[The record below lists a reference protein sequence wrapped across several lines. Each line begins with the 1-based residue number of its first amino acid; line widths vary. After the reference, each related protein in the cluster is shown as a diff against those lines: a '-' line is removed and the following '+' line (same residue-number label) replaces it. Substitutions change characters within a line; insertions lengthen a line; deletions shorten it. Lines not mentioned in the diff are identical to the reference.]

1 MTEYYSDFLRNPP
14 TDIPAN
20 IERDFSEENFKEY
33 VSACRRVGERITEFV
48 LDNDQRKIAIVLPSR
63 GAIPIFIGAEIAL
76 MKDPELKDYDIGKLI
91 EIPELSCFDR
101 LRPDGKDA
109 GIDDFLVK
117 TLVLPFTADVKMEGL
132 VRPEE
137 EIKVVNNMRQF
148 MSRVT
153 VEFFRDPSQRESK
166 EFSLYLQFLEI
177 VEGRKQLVEFLRE
190 FPKVEKMLMLDTVIS
205 GRASFTI
212 LSELVR
218 LGIEVGKEVV
228 PVLVVDNNG
237 GNLKNGYRRFV
248 DEFGSFRIPRIF
260 SEDRGAALEGIVA
273 TVYPSLITGSYGK
286 TECGDIYP
294 CFGSWHNVPEKE
306 KKDYA
311 EIFNL
316 FLDVIEEGIT
326 GAKNGTETRK
336 VFLTKLNSG
345 GFLKKRDFNIKNMEN
360 LVRRGL
366 KITKVEETS
375 AHVIQIYLAETVT
388 ANLIRQICKLTA
400 DK

>member
-1 MTEYYSDFLRNPP
+1 MTEHQDFSRDLSNE
-14 TDIPAN
+14 IPVN
-20 IERDFSEENFKEY
+20 IEREFSEENFGGY
-33 VSACRRVGERITEFV
+33 VSVCKRVGERIAEFV
-48 LDNDQRKIAIVLPSR
+48 LDNDQSKIAIVLPSR
-63 GAIPIFIGAEIAL
+63 GAIPVFIGAQIAL
-76 MKDPELKDYDIGKLI
+76 TKNSELKGYDIGKLI
-91 EIPELSCFDR
+91 EIPGLSCFDR
-101 LRPDGKDA
+101 LRPDDKDA
-109 GIDDFLVK
+109 KTDDFLVK

-153 VEFFRDPSQRESK
+153 VEFFRDPTQRESK

-177 VEGRKQLVEFLRE
+177 VEGRKQLVKFLRE

-218 LGIEVGKEVV
+218 LGIEVGNEVV

-237 GNLKNGYRRFV
+237 INLKKEHRRFV
-248 DEFGSFRIPRIF
+248 DKFGSFKIPRIF

-306 KKDYA
+306 EKDYT

-326 GAKNGTETRK
+326 GAKNSPETRK

-345 GFLKKRDFNIKNMEN
+345 EFLKKKNFNVKDMEK

-366 KITKVEETS
+366 KIVKVEETS
-375 AHVIQIYLAETVT
+375 AHVIQIYFPEAVT
-388 ANLIRQICKLTA
+388 ANLIRQVC
-400 DK
+400 

>member
-1 MTEYYSDFLRNPP
+1 MEHSDFLRNPP
-14 TDIPAN
+14 TDIPVN
-20 IERDFSEENFKEY
+20 IERDFSKENFEGY
-33 VSACRRVGERITEFV
+33 VSACKRVGERIAEFV
-48 LDNDQRKIAIVLPSR
+48 LDNDQSKIAIVLPSR

-76 MKDPELKDYDIGKLI
+76 MEDSELKNYDIGKLI

-101 LRPDGKDA
+101 LRPDDKDA
-109 GIDDFLVK
+109 ETDDFPVK
-117 TLVLPFTADVKMEGL
+117 TLVLPFTADVKMKGL

-137 EIKVVNNMRQF
+137 ETKVVDNMRQF

-153 VEFFRDPSQRESK
+153 IEFFRDPSQRESK
-166 EFSLYLQFLEI
+166 EFSLYLRLLEI
-177 VEGRKQLVEFLRE
+177 VEGRKQLAKFLRE
-190 FPKVEKMLMLDTVIS
+190 FPKVEKMLMLDTVVS
-205 GRASFTI
+205 GRASSTI
-212 LSELVR
+212 LGEFAR
-218 LGIEVGKEVV
+218 LGMEIGKEVV

-237 GNLKNGYRRFV
+237 SSLKNEYRRFV
-248 DEFGSFRIPRIF
+248 DEFGSFKIPRIF

-286 TECGDIYP
+286 TDCGDIYP

-326 GAKNGTETRK
+326 GVKNSLETRK

-345 GFLKKRDFNIKNMEN
+345 GFLRKRNFNVKNMEN
-360 LVRRGL
+360 IVRRGL
-366 KITKVEETS
+366 KIVKVEETS
-375 AHVIQIYLAETVT
+375 AHVIQIYFPEAVT

>member
-1 MTEYYSDFLRNPP
+1 LRNPP
-14 TDIPAN
+14 TDIPVN
-20 IERDFSEENFKEY
+20 IERDFSKENFEGY
-33 VSACRRVGERITEFV
+33 VSACKRVGERIAEFV
-48 LDNDQRKIAIVLPSR
+48 LDNDQSKIAIVLPSR

-76 MKDPELKDYDIGKLI
+76 MEDSELKNYDIGKLI

-101 LRPDGKDA
+101 LRPDDKDA
-109 GIDDFLVK
+109 ETDDFPVK
-117 TLVLPFTADVKMEGL
+117 TLVLPFTADVKMKGL

-137 EIKVVNNMRQF
+137 ETKVVDNMRQF

-153 VEFFRDPSQRESK
+153 IEFFRDPSQRESK
-166 EFSLYLQFLEI
+166 EFSLYLRLLEI
-177 VEGRKQLVEFLRE
+177 VEGRKQLAKFLRE
-190 FPKVEKMLMLDTVIS
+190 FPKVEKMLMLDTVVS
-205 GRASFTI
+205 GRASSTI
-212 LSELVR
+212 LGEFAR
-218 LGIEVGKEVV
+218 LGMEIGKEVV

-237 GNLKNGYRRFV
+237 SSLKNEYRRFV
-248 DEFGSFRIPRIF
+248 DEFGSFKIPRIF

-286 TECGDIYP
+286 TDCGDIYP

-326 GAKNGTETRK
+326 GVKNSLETRK

-345 GFLKKRDFNIKNMEN
+345 GFLRKRNFNVKNMEN
-360 LVRRGL
+360 IVRRGL
-366 KITKVEETS
+366 KIVKVEETS
-375 AHVIQIYLAETVT
+375 AHVIQIYFPEAVT

>member
-1 MTEYYSDFLRNPP
+1 MTEHSDFLRNLP

-20 IERDFSEENFKEY
+20 IERDFSKENFEGY
-33 VSACRRVGERITEFV
+33 VSVCKRVGERIAEFV
-48 LDNDQRKIAIVLPSR
+48 LDNDQSKIAIVLPSR
-63 GAIPIFIGAEIAL
+63 GAIPVFIGAEIAL
-76 MKDPELKDYDIGKLI
+76 TENSELKDFGIGKLI

-101 LRPDGKDA
+101 LRPDDKDA
-109 GIDDFLVK
+109 ETGDFLVK
-117 TLVLPFTADVKMEGL
+117 TLVLPFTADVKMKGL

-137 EIKVVNNMRQF
+137 EAKVVDNMRQF
-148 MSRVT
+148 MSRIT
-153 VEFFRDPSQRESK
+153 IEFFRDPYQRESK
-166 EFSLYLQFLEI
+166 EFSLYLRFLEI
-177 VEGRKQLVEFLRE
+177 VEGRKQLVKFLRE
-190 FPKVEKMLMLDTVIS
+190 FPKVEKMLMLDTVVS
-205 GRASFTI
+205 GRASSTI
-212 LSELVR
+212 LGEFAR
-218 LGIEVGKEVV
+218 LGMEIGKEVV

-237 GNLKNGYRRFV
+237 SNLKNEHRRFI
-248 DEFGSFRIPRIF
+248 DEFGSFKIPRIF

-326 GAKNGTETRK
+326 GVKNSPETRK

-345 GFLKKRDFNIKNMEN
+345 GFLKRSNFNVKDMEN